1 MRILSPNK
9 WSTQN
14 ELSNAKNRN
23 KIMKQ
28 KIINK
33 MNEGQESDVPLYTW
47 STIPKG
53 LRIFWHKYYLNKQ

>member
-1 MRILSPNK
+1 MK
-9 WSTQN
+9 VT
-14 ELSNAKNRN
+14 ELYRMENNTTTKHLTN

-47 STIPKG
+47 ATIPKG
-53 LRIFWHKYYLNKQ
+53 LRMFWHKYYLNKQ

>member
-1 MRILSPNK
+1 
-9 WSTQN
+9 
-14 ELSNAKNRN
+14 
-23 KIMKQ
+23 MKQ

-53 LRIFWHKYYLNKQ
+53 LRIFWHKYFLINNK